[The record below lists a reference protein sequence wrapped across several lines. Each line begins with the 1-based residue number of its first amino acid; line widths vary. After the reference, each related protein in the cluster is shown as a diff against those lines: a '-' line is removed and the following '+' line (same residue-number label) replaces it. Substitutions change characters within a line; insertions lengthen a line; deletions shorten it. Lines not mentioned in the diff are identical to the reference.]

1 MKNSTLNL
9 LSILCGTMLFSIAC
23 DAPDAPAPTTLDTLS
38 IATLAP
44 LTVNPVHRPT
54 PSASNDLQASLATSL
69 SMECDAYLQDCPEG
83 QKCAPIIDDGGS
95 AWNANKCVPVTGM
108 DQPDEPGEPC
118 HTDDIASGIDSCI
131 EGAMCWNV
139 DMDGNGTCVAQCTGT
154 PDAPSCDPG
163 KYGPLP
169 CTIANDGVLNL
180 CIPDCNP
187 LGDDC
192 AANEMCATYNESFTC
207 APDASA
213 DEGQAFDDCAF
224 INQCDTGLMCVQSG
238 LAPECNPGSEG
249 CCMPFCDTSLANT
262 CPGQG
267 QECLPFFEP
276 WQIPP
281 TLPGDEPSFKATL
294 GICLQPW

>member
-118 HTDDIASGIDSCI
+118 HTNDIASGIDSCI

-213 DEGQAFDDCAF
+213 DKGQALNDAR
-224 INQCDTGLMCVQSG
+224 S
-238 LAPECNPGSEG
+238 
-249 CCMPFCDTSLANT
+249 
-262 CPGQG
+262 
-267 QECLPFFEP
+267 
-276 WQIPP
+276 
-281 TLPGDEPSFKATL
+281 
-294 GICLQPW
+294 